1 MAEVDGATLVAR
13 NLKRQGVKFMFG
25 IVGFPVQPIAA
36 AAQKEGITYVGMR
49 NEQSASYAAQA
60 VGYLTGRPGACLV
73 VSGPGVVHA
82 LAGLANAQQNGWPMI
97 LIGGA
102 SESWRN
108 GMGAFQEERQVLIAT
123 PFCKFAH
130 AVEHVHRI
138 PFYIEM
144 AVRNSIYGR
153 PGASYLDLPDDIIT
167 GKVDESRVDEPAR
180 CPDPPRTQAMP
191 ADVER
196 ALNTLRSAE
205 RPLVIIGKGMA
216 YSRAEDEVRAFI
228 ERTKVPFLASPMGK
242 GVMPDTHPL
251 SVGAAR
257 SHALQNADVVFLMGA
272 RLNWIM
278 HFGLPPRFNKNV
290 RIIQLDIAPESIGQ
304 NAPTEVALVG
314 DGKAIVAQINEALG
328 KREWVFPKDS
338 PWHAAIAEKAA
349 ANAAQIAPQLADD
362 QAPANYYRALKDVA
376 AATPARCRQLRH
388 DGYRHGLRH
397 RRRGRASGQADHLG
411 FGRLRDRLLR
421 HGDGDGLPLSAAGQ
435 DRRLQQRR
443 HGSGTREASGQP
455 APEPEAQRADLRR
468 ALRQDDGGVRR
479 QGLVRREPER
489 SEERAGSGDGVP
501 RPGAGQRHDLSGVGP
516 QAAAVPLAQLIRCD
530 VTARGR
536 SARTAP
542 CRRAAF
548 MGRPFEPYSPR

>member
-25 IVGFPVQPIAA
+25 IVGFPVGPIAT
-36 AAQKEGITYVGMR
+36 AAQKEGITYIGMR

-60 VGYLTGRPGACLV
+60 VGYLTGRPGACIV

-82 LAGLANAQQNGWPMI
+82 LAGLANAQQNGWPMV

-138 PFYIEM
+138 PFYVEM

-153 PGASYLDLPDDIIT
+153 PGASYLKL
-167 GKVDESRVDEPAR
+167 
-180 CPDPPRTQAMP
+180 
-191 ADVER
+191 
-196 ALNTLRSAE
+196 
-205 RPLVIIGKGMA
+205 
-216 YSRAEDEVRAFI
+216 
-228 ERTKVPFLASPMGK
+228 PFLASPMGK

-278 HFGLPPRFNKNV
+278 HFGLPPRFNKDV
-290 RIIQLDIAPESIGQ
+290 RIIQLDIAPETIGQ

-314 DGKAIVAQINEALG
+314 DGKAIVGQLNQALG
-328 KREWVFPKDS
+328 KREWVYPKDT

-349 ANAAQIAPQLADD
+349 ANAAQIAPQLVDD
-362 QAPANYYRALKDVA
+362 AAPANYYRALKDVA
-376 AATPARCRQLRH
+376 AWAPEDAIIIGEGASTMDIGRTQLFNAKP
-388 DGYRHGLRH
+388 RH
-397 RRRGRASGQADHLG
+397 RLD
-411 FGRLRDRLLR
+411 
-421 HGDGDGLPLSAAGQ
+421 
-435 DRRLQQRR
+435 
-443 HGSGTREASGQP
+443 
-455 APEPEAQRADLRR
+455 
-468 ALRQDDGGVRR
+468 
-479 QGLVRREPER
+479 
-489 SEERAGSGDGVP
+489 AGSYGTMGIGMGFVI
-501 RPGAGQRHDLSGVGP
+501 
-516 QAAAVPLAQLIRCD
+516 AAAVVHPDKPIISVSGDSAIGFSGMEMETICRYQLPVKIVVFNNGGIGPGHAKMPDNPLQNLKPNALIYG
-530 VTARGR
+530 ARYDKMMEAFGGKGFFIEEPKDLKGALQEAMDFR
-536 SARTAP
+536 GPALVNVRISQESARKP
-542 CRRAAF
+542 QQFRWH
-548 MGRPFEPYSPR
+548 S